1 MMMKNLKL
9 IIAIVFVLSASK
21 LSPAQTY
28 DFELPNLQGNNV
40 RLASLLD
47 KGPVFISFW
56 ALWCVPCKE
65 EMRVFNGIY
74 NKYKDSGFVYLAI
87 NQDNTKSTSKVKA
100 YIESKGY
107 DFPVLLD
114 PELRVFEAYGGQ
126 SLPFALLLDKKGD
139 IKKTYTGYL
148 PGDEEKL
155 EADIVKILRESK

>member
-1 MMMKNLKL
+1 MKLLRL
-9 IIAIVFVLSASK
+9 IILITVLLGASNF
-21 LSPAQTY
+21 SFAQTY
-28 DFELPNLQGNNV
+28 NFELPDLQGSSV
-40 RLASLLD
+40 QLSSLLE

-114 PELRVFEAYGGQ
+114 PELRIFETYGGQ
-126 SLPFALLLDKKGD
+126 SLPFSLLLDKKGD
-139 IKKTYTGYL
+139 IQKTYTGYL

-155 EADIVKILRESK
+155 EADIVKVIRESK